1 MTDLCNLD
9 QAKADSVAEAKDAAA
24 AAASIAAA
32 KTAGAASIAA
42 AKAGIASPVVD
53 KEPHEELKTIY
64 GKKNEYFRMDNK

>member
-9 QAKADSVAEAKDAAA
+9 QAKADSVAEAKAA

-42 AKAGIASPVVD
+42 AKAGIASPLVD
-53 KEPHEELKTIY
+53 KESHEELKTIY
-64 GKKNEYFRMDNK
+64 GKKIEYFRMDNK